1 MSDTLIIGTAAEG
14 TVRFIGA
21 ETRNLVNEAS
31 AIHECSPTASAA
43 LGRMLTCGVMMAS
56 MFKNERDVLTLQI
69 KGGGPAGTV
78 VATAYSDLTVKGYIA
93 NPKVD
98 LPRNAKGKLDVGG
111 AIGREGNLT
120 VIKDIGL
127 KDPYVGQIPIVSGE
141 IGEDLTYYFAKS
153 EQTPSA
159 VGAGVLVDQDL
170 TIKAAGG
177 FIIQMMPGGDEL
189 AADLL
194 MYRLEEME
202 PITEQL
208 RKGKSIDDVITG
220 IFDGMSPKI
229 MERRVPVYSCDCSRE
244 KVEKALISIGRK
256 DLTEIYEDGKTEEIK
271 CHFCNKSY
279 QFTHEEIGELLH
291 NNNQ

>member
-21 ETRNLVNEAS
+21 ETRDLVNEAA
-31 AIHECSPTASAA
+31 AIHECSPIASAA

-56 MFKNERDVLTLQI
+56 MFKNEKDVLTLQI
-69 KGGGPAGTV
+69 KGGGPAGV
-78 VATAYSDLTVKGYIA
+78 VVVTAYSDLKVKGYIA
-93 NPKVD
+93 NPQVD
-98 LPRNAKGKLDVGG
+98 LPRNEKGKLDVGG

-127 KDPYVGQIPIVSGE
+127 KEPYVGQIPIVSGE
-141 IGEDLTYYFAKS
+141 IGDDLTYYFTKS

-159 VGAGVLVDQDL
+159 VGAGVLVGEDL

-177 FIIQMMPGGDEL
+177 FIIQMMPGADEL

-202 PITEQL
+202 SITDQIS
-208 RKGKSIDDVITG
+208 KGKSIDDVIMG
-220 IFDGMSPKI
+220 IFEGMSPKI
-229 MERRVPVYSCDCSRE
+229 MERRLPLYSCDCSRE
-244 KVEKALISIGRK
+244 KVERALISIGRR
-256 DLTEIYEDGKTEEIK
+256 DLTEIYEDGKSEEIK

-279 QFTHEEIGELLH
+279 NFTHEEIGDLLH
-291 NNNQ
+291 NNY